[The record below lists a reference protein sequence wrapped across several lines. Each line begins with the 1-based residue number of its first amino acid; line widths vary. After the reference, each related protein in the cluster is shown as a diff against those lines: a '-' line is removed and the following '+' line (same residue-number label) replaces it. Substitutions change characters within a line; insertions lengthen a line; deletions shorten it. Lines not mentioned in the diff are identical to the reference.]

1 MDPKLIPLKDVVSI
15 LNPGIK
21 DSKRNIDPKINI
33 APTKNKVKKFTL
45 IVKKDKNGFA
55 IIIAKDNII
64 KVARTYAKL
73 VGNIIPANKD
83 ITK

>member
-15 LNPGIK
+15 LNPGIR
-21 DSKRNIDPKINI
+21 DSKRNIDPKTNI
-33 APTKNKVKKFTL
+33 APTKNNVKKFTL

-73 VGNIIPANKD
+73 VGNTIPANED